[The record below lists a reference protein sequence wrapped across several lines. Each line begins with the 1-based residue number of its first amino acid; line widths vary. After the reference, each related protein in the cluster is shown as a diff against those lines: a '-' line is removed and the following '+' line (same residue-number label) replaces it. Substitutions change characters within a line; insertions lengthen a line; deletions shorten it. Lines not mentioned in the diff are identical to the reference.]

1 MATRFLTLADVAE
14 TLNLTMSATRALVSS
29 GELPAIQVGGKHVWR
44 IEESVLEQ
52 FIQDQYAATRERQKA
67 ENAHSSANHRWPSTR
82 SRRSPASASDTVMP
96 PTSSR
101 PS

>member
-52 FIQDQYAATRERQKA
+52 FIQDQYTATRERQKA
-67 ENAHSSANHRWPSTR
+67 ERAQLSGDQRWPSTR
-82 SRRSPASASDTVMP
+82 SRRSPANASDTVCP
-96 PTSSR
+96 HASSR

>member
-29 GELPAIQVGGKHVWR
+29 GELPAIQVGKHVWR

-52 FIQDQYAATRERQKA
+52 FIQDQYTATRERQKA
-67 ENAHSSANHRWPSTR
+67 ERAQ
-82 SRRSPASASDTVMP
+82 
-96 PTSSR
+96 
-101 PS
+101 

>member
-1 MATRFLTLADVAE
+1 MATRFLTLADVAD

-44 IEESVLEQ
+44 VEESVLEQ

-67 ENAHSSANHRWPSTR
+67 EHAQ
-82 SRRSPASASDTVMP
+82 
-96 PTSSR
+96 
-101 PS
+101 

>member
-1 MATRFLTLADVAE
+1 MTRKKLPTQTNQTKQPQLMATRFLTLADVAE

-67 ENAHSSANHRWPSTR
+67 ENAH
-82 SRRSPASASDTVMP
+82 
-96 PTSSR
+96 
-101 PS
+101 

>member
-29 GELPAIQVGGKHVWR
+29 GKHVWR

-67 ENAHSSANHRWPSTR
+67 ENAQ
-82 SRRSPASASDTVMP
+82 
-96 PTSSR
+96 
-101 PS
+101 